1 MIALQ
6 GQGPVLLVLDAG
18 SWETGWA
25 VFRGEEVAD
34 TGLIGVP
41 HRGEGA
47 TSQVRLDHLLQ
58 EMEELAARWQP
69 QAVVLSQP
77 SGLRWRVPAL
87 EMVVAGV
94 QEWSQR
100 RRLTLHCYSDHEVRR
115 AVVGRERASGSQ
127 LAYAIMALLGTV
139 GQVRTTR
146 EWEAVAAGYYHLA
159 RHG

>member
-1 MIALQ
+1 M
-6 GQGPVLLVLDAG
+6 LLVLDAG

-94 QEWSQR
+94 QDWSQR
-100 RRLTLHCYSDHEVRR
+100 HRLTLHSYSDHEVRR

-127 LAYAIMALLGTV
+127 LAYSIMALLGTV